1 MEIKEHLVLLLREPR
16 VDPLDARQVDGVAKN
31 GRAVT
36 GLVKVRIGGEDA
48 GHQLASAGLDQP
60 LGFRTVPQRAEI
72 AGLGTGHWSAPDEA
86 SPLVALGLG
95 KHLELLERSEVALDG
110 GEPHVE

>member
-1 MEIKEHLVLLLREPR
+1 
-16 VDPLDARQVDGVAKN
+16 
-31 GRAVT
+31 VT